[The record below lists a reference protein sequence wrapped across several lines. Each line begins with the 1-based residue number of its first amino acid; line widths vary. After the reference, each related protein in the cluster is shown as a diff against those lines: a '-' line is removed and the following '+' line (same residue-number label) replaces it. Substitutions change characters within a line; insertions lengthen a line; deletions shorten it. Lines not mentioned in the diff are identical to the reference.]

1 MASRLIVGKI
11 LLCFLLPAILSL
23 NISATG
29 GPEESLPWLRYW
41 VVLGIALL
49 LEFLLE
55 KLEGVVFTVVKLVFM
70 LWCLAPVE
78 YNGSDVVFQYVL
90 LPVHQCVQKI
100 ATETSAIGL
109 PLLVKSWEVIEDLA
123 EFVAEEVINPL
134 LEIIANGTSAASSAV
149 LSFFAQSYEFI
160 GDITHIWFQ
169 KMLPPINCAIAV
181 FQHIAMKI
189 PELML
194 DGLEKIVY
202 IFGEAPGFATTC
214 FYYCLDIAVVLFNGI
229 CELSSASSEKIAEFS
244 IFAFER
250 VVEFCIFAFERV
262 VQFCIFAFLTIVEL
276 SRTGGETVM
285 STLEDGVSY
294 YKNNQANP
302 RLFSEAFK
310 QMIYQ

>member
-1 MASRLIVGKI
+1 MVGKI

-55 KLEGVVFTVVKLVFM
+55 KLEGVVFTIVKLVFV

-109 PLLVKSWEVIEDLA
+109 PLLIKSWEVIEDLVEFAA
-123 EFVAEEVINPL
+123 EDMMKPF
-134 LEIIANGTSAASSAV
+134 LEIIGNCTSAAFFAV
-149 LSFFAQSYEFI
+149 LSFFARSYEFI

-169 KMLPPINCAIAV
+169 KMLPPINCAIAI
-181 FQHIAMKI
+181 FQNIAMKI

-194 DGLEKIVY
+194 DGLEKTVEIL
-202 IFGEAPGFATTC
+202 GETPGFTKTC
-214 FYYCLDIAVVLFNGI
+214 FYYCLDLAALLFNGV
-229 CELSSASSEKIAEFS
+229 CELFSAASEKTAEFS
-244 IFAFER
+244 IFAFKR
-250 VVEFCIFAFERV
+250 AVEFCTFAFERV

-294 YKNNQANP
+294 YKNNQENP
-302 RLFSEAFK
+302 RLFSEVFK
-310 QMIYQ
+310 QIIYQY